1 MRCNDFFFKQSS
13 SCGSQL
19 SLSKCFLFKIFK
31 IFIFIFLIGILTD
44 RVASKTWLLYL
55 MCLHCF
61 WGSASSLCCDGGL
74 SDAFIL
80 GYIRLP
86 PSSCCWLFPTI
97 SFSCSLS
104 PLFRQL
110 LALPLN
116 VYKIF
121 VLYSVY
127 LRISHSYFLHP
138 HLCGLH
144 AEELHLLCVLL
155 LSSASACFMD
165 LLLNPSTGLLV
176 PNTILLFYMLAFII
190 CLFLRLLKHNH

>member
-1 MRCNDFFFKQSS
+1 
-13 SCGSQL
+13 
-19 SLSKCFLFKIFK
+19 
-31 IFIFIFLIGILTD
+31 
-44 RVASKTWLLYL
+44 

-80 GYIRLP
+80 GFIRLP
-86 PSSCCWLFPTI
+86 PSFCCWLSSLLESFQPFHFPTAP
-97 SFSCSLS
+97 CSLS
-104 PLFRQL
+104 PLFLQL
-110 LALPLN
+110 LAFPLN

-121 VLYSVY
+121 ILYSVY

-144 AEELHLLCVLL
+144 AEELHLLCILL
-155 LSSASACFMD
+155 LSSASARFMD
-165 LLLNPSTGLLV
+165 LLLNPSSELLV
-176 PNTILLFYMLAFII
+176 PNTILLYYMLAFII